1 MIICPDRVMRR
12 VITEHYS
19 DTVENGTQ
27 EAGDDAAFRR
37 AVGLRIRVWRVVHD
51 RSQDDLAR
59 AAGVTRNFVSAIER
73 GAQGLDA
80 VRLRRLAVAMGIE
93 LAELLA
99 DPDPAPRRSS
109 DPDSAS
115 RRSSDPDPAPR
126 RVPEPSPA

>member
-1 MIICPDRVMRR
+1 MRR
-12 VITEHYS
+12 VITRHYS

-27 EAGDDAAFRR
+27 DAGDDGAFRR
-37 AVGLRIRVWRVVHD
+37 TVGLRIRVWRVIHEQ
-51 RSQDDLAR
+51 SQDDLAR

-99 DPDPAPRRSS
+99 DPAPAPQRI
-109 DPDSAS
+109 
-115 RRSSDPDPAPR
+115 
-126 RVPEPSPA
+126 PEPSPA